1 MQKRI
6 GELLAERRQAMGASL
21 ADVEGAT
28 LIRSAYIEAVEKGN
42 YNLIPGQIYVKLYV
56 KSYASFLGM
65 DPQQAAEVLDKE
77 MVGYEGFSEENGVS
91 GFEGSSLSRAQKK
104 ERIMQMRRQAARKR
118 TLLTALVI
126 VALTALVLIVF
137 FLSGGK
143 LGGGD
148 AIPVVPPPADASPS
162 APPTDVVEP
171 AEPTAAEPSG
181 TDAVA
186 TYAHSLTMNFSDDCW
201 IRAYADGQKV
211 REGIFRNGDSIEIK
225 AEQGI
230 WVRLGNAGGAG
241 LIYNGKDLGSPGL
254 SRKVMDISFP
264 SGYQPF

>member
-42 YNLIPGQIYVKLYV
+42 YNLVPGQIYVKLYV

-65 DPQQAAEVLDKE
+65 DPQQAAEMLDKE
-77 MVGYEGFSEENGVS
+77 MAVYNGFSDENGSS
-91 GFEGSSLSRAQKK
+91 GNDSSSLSKAQKK
-104 ERIMQMRRQAARKR
+104 ERIMQLRRQAARKR

-126 VALTALVLIVF
+126 VALTALVLIIF

-148 AIPVVPPPADASPS
+148 AAPVAPPSSDAGQSLPPAA
-162 APPTDVVEP
+162 TVEP
-171 AEPTAAEPSG
+171 VNQTAAEPSG

-186 TYAHSLTMNFSDDCW
+186 TYAHNLTMNFNDDCW
-201 IRAYADGQKV
+201 IRAYADGEKV
-211 REGIFRNGDSIEIK
+211 REGIFRNGDSVELK

-230 WVRLGNAGGAG
+230 WVRMGNAGGAG

-254 SRKVMDISFP
+254 TRKVMDIAFP